1 MKRLLLVLLS
11 LVILFLAA
19 CSGVE
24 KLEGGQPEEP
34 VVKTGEIA
42 ARQGDWVYYINGSNS
57 FDTDYDFTY
66 GAAIKGALCRVN
78 SDRSVKDIVIP
89 QIIISFTIK
98 GEWIYYMTPK
108 GESEEDRRLMYC
120 KTRIDGTGH
129 KEIEDITDYMYF
141 NMHEDSIYFTMD
153 NKFYKSDHDLKNKK
167 LVADT
172 LIHNALF
179 ADEYIYYTKAKY
191 DSVQD
196 VYYPTELSVVK
207 NDGTD
212 NRLIERGSF
221 YLIGTTGEYLA
232 VTNAS
237 NGYTSLV
244 DRNTLESEV
253 RLYVAYEQITVSSDG
268 KYLILNDIES
278 SQSLKAYNIE
288 TRETKNLFKDGAEL
302 PVEHEGMIY
311 FYNSADKNKLYRV
324 PVDGSSEAELFY
336 RYSCST
342 ELAAQI
348 LDNYMYFFNNDDSG
362 AVYRINM
369 NTNTHEY
376 IEFNKKLTD

>member
-1 MKRLLLVLLS
+1 MKRLFVIMLCAL
-11 LVILFLAA
+11 ILFLSG
-19 CSGVE
+19 CSDTE

-34 VVKTGEIA
+34 VVKNGEIA

-78 SDRSVKDIVIP
+78 SDRSVKNIVIP

-108 GESEEDRRLMYC
+108 GESEEDRRLIYC

-141 NMHEDSIYFTMD
+141 NMHEDYVYFTLND
-153 NKFYKSDHDLKNKK
+153 KFYRSDHDLKNRKEI
-167 LVADT
+167 VGT

-179 ADEYIYYTKAKY
+179 VDDYIYYTTANY
-191 DSVQD
+191 NSVQD
-196 VYYPTELSVVK
+196 VYYPTQLNVVK
-207 NDGTD
+207 NDGSE
-212 NRLIERGSF
+212 NKLIEKGAF
-221 YLIGTTGEYLA
+221 YLDGATDKYLV
-232 VTNAS
+232 VTNAT
-237 NGYTSLV
+237 NGYTLLV
-244 DRNTLESEV
+244 DRDTLESEV
-253 RLYVAYEQITVSSDG
+253 RLYVPYEQVTVSSDG
-268 KYLILNDIES
+268 KYLILNNIEE

-288 TRETKNLFKDGAEL
+288 TRKTEVLFKNGAKLPIEYDGM
-302 PVEHEGMIY
+302 VY
-311 FYNSADKNKLYRV
+311 FYNSSDDNKIYRV
-324 PVDGSSEAELFY
+324 PIDASGEAELFY

-342 ELAAQI
+342 ELTLQI
-348 LDNYMYFFNNDDSG
+348 LDNYLYFFNNDDGG

-369 NTNTHEY
+369 DTNTHEY
-376 IEFNKKLTD
+376 IEFVRKMLD